1 MTPFFLKNNF
11 ETGLAVGTAFGLS
24 ALALL
29 ATGEFARRVV
39 GIIYLHEDKQQV
51 WFSIYYFYLLSQW
64 ALEYL

>member
-51 WFSIYYFYLLSQW
+51 
-64 ALEYL
+64 

>member
-51 WFSIYYFYLLSQW
+51 SMIFYLLFLFIWLAS
-64 ALEYL
+64 E

>member
-11 ETGLAVGTAFGLS
+11 ETGLTVGAAFGLS

-39 GIIYLHEDKQQV
+39 GIIYLHDDKQQV
-51 WFSIYYFYLLSQW
+51 
-64 ALEYL
+64 